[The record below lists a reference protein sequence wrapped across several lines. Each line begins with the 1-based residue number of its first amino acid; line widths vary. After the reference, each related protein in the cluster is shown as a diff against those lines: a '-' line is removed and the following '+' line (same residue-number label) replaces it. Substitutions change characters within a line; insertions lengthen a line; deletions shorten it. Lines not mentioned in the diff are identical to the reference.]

1 MTDLLSRWSR
11 LPRNNNI
18 CLTLTFLQRS
28 LLQMQYYKFYSIR
41 SLIFKTFCHSYT
53 TAARVCD
60 FPSNIVCVFEKS
72 GSRSMNFDFTIG
84 V

>member
-41 SLIFKTFCHSYT
+41 SLTYT
-53 TAARVCD
+53 TVETQVNKKVMHNKNYIPTLFCPLRT
-60 FPSNIVCVFEKS
+60 
-72 GSRSMNFDFTIG
+72 SMSD
-84 V
+84 